1 MDNEKIKEMAENGF
15 ANKRIAATLGLSEQ
29 EVKQIIHQ
37 NGWHLLRENFS
48 EEKIDYICK
57 LYERGVSAKSL
68 GSKFSIDKRRVQ
80 KWSESKGLLRDK
92 GASHRITE
100 FNQHIFDTI
109 DTPEKAYWLG
119 FFYADAYNSDKI
131 NTFSLTLKDED
142 YGHLVKLCNFVGLPE
157 NKINRYLSYIG
168 DKTYPT
174 CSIKMYSKHI
184 CQKMIELGCPR
195 AKSFI
200 IQYPGWLNN
209 DLNRHFIRGMFDGDG
224 CLSYRENQ
232 KEWKWNLV
240 STNESCEVIQQI
252 LLSNLGFI
260 VNFHCISETGNNTYE
275 LEQSGNKKIL
285 KIMEWLYQDTTIY
298 LDRKHQKY
306 IDLIRHQN
314 NKYIDANL
322 RDTYKVSEEDKL
334 EIVKEILSGNKVGDV
349 SAKYHVHPSSISKFL
364 KEGSYDKI
372 AIINNQPITAKYVK
386 TLDYAERLALV
397 EPLFQYFRQQGWLY
411 PDNISKIH
419 KSWQKLCDF
428 QPNLLTSELFN
439 NSSLAT
445 DICKYFCHKFYEA
458 TEEGKST
465 MIEVFNND
473 DKLRGLIKNR
483 LGFDWW
489 DKEDN
494 DETFNISFRMLIQ
507 GMRSSRLVPSISM
520 FKPDI
525 AKYMYM
531 KYSLEGDTVYDY
543 SAGWGGRMLGAI
555 ACNRQYIGVD
565 PWTTYELQ
573 IMSDTLGLKNVQLI
587 NDGSENVKL
596 SENSVDFSFSSPP
609 YFDQEY
615 YSSDPSQAY
624 NNGENY
630 FYDTY
635 WANTLDNVKH
645 MLKPSKWLGLNVK
658 NYPRMLQ
665 MAIDRFGEPVE
676 SVTLRTVRSHLN
688 KSAGTSKNEYI
699 YMFKNNK

>member
-1 MDNEKIKEMAENGF
+1 MDNEKIKQMVCDGF
-15 ANKRIAATLGLSEQ
+15 ANKRIAANIQLSEK
-29 EVKQIIHQ
+29 EVKQIIEHNNWQ
-37 NGWHLLRENFS
+37 LVK
-48 EEKIDYICK
+48 EEFDETKIDYICK
-57 LYERGVSAKSL
+57 LYERGVSAKML
-68 GSKFSIDKRRVQ
+68 GIKFSIDKRRVQ
-80 KWSESKGLLRDK
+80 KWATSKGLLRDK
-92 GASHRITE
+92 SASHRLTE

-119 FFYADAYNSDKI
+119 FFYADAYNSDKV
-131 NTFSLTLKDED
+131 NTFSITLKDED
-142 YGHLVKLCNFVGLPE
+142 YEHLVKLCNFVGLPPS
-157 NKINRYLSYIG
+157 KINRYLSHIE
-168 DKTYPT
+168 DRVYPT
-174 CSIKMYSKHI
+174 CSIRMYSKHV

-200 IQYPGWLNN
+200 IQYPDWL
-209 DLNRHFIRGMFDGDG
+209 DEKLNISFIRGMFDGDG
-224 CLSYRENQ
+224 SLAKRENG
-232 KEWKWNLV
+232 EWKWSLA
-240 STNESCEVIQQI
+240 TTKECGESIQQI
-252 LLSNLGFI
+252 ILDQLKLI
-260 VNFHCISETGNNTYE
+260 VNLSYISQTENNTYE
-275 LEQSGNKKIL
+275 LESNGNEKVRKL
-285 KIMEWLYQDTTIY
+285 MEWLYSDFSFNTI
-298 LDRKHQKY
+298 LDRKYSKY
-306 IDLIRHQN
+306 LELIDQQN
-314 NKYIDANL
+314 NRSFKKNE
-322 RDTYKVSEEDKL
+322 YKVSEENKNS
-334 EIVKEILSGNKVGDV
+334 IVNELSNGIKIKDLSNKYNIHQRTITKIKHDDIY
-349 SAKYHVHPSSISKFL
+349 K
-364 KEGSYDKI
+364 YDKV
-372 AIINNQPITAKYVK
+372 ATINNQPITAKYVK

-419 KSWQKLCDF
+419 KSWQKLCYF
-428 QPNLLTSELFN
+428 QPNLSTNELFN

-565 PWTTYELQ
+565 PWTTDELQ

-699 YMFKNNK
+699 YMFKNSQ